1 MYYPEEYCLVII
13 SNVLERKYI
22 PYCDKIKFTIST
34 TFKCMAQWLKYIHF
48 FVQENHVFNNGQ
60 CSS

>member
-22 PYCDKIKFTIST
+22 SYCDKIKFTIST
-34 TFKCMAQWLKYIHF
+34 TFKCTVQWLKYIHYF
-48 FVQENHVFNNGQ
+48 CARKSCF
-60 CSS
+60 